1 MSIVASKGLLLE
13 NLGSQRPSS
22 ASKVSRIS
30 YENTREIERF
40 NDDIV
45 NDLLVRTRQQLVV
58 DDIDFTGGLS
68 KSVRTGTE
76 GSFRTLDIDS
86 PYARFVEFGLP
97 PGIRVNFDALQ
108 RWVAGKLGISDEK
121 ENREVS
127 SKIFQKILG
136 KGIKPKRFLKKAI
149 KSLIASRGVLRTRS
163 ITKNKVSRFQK
174 VLNKGVK
181 FAKKIKRKSK
191 TLSKYIKTLGKVMK
205 FGR

>member
-121 ENREVS
+121 ENRIVS